1 MKLKITH
8 RTEYRYDQPIAYAL
22 QRVRLLPVSGAMQK
36 VGVWSVTV
44 DGAREEARFTDHFG
58 NDTRLISVEGE
69 PRVIAIEA
77 AGEVETYNKA
87 GVIGIH
93 RGFAPL
99 WLFMRETELTM
110 PGDRAKALAAAVG
123 EGADIARL
131 HQLMGL
137 IGEPANSA
145 EPSAGQSQE
154 QGNEYGQSQS
164 QTSSATLAP
173 VQTNN
178 IGRDQAETFIA
189 AARLLGFPARYVSG
203 YLVLD
208 GAAESA
214 VSHAWAEAHVNGL
227 GWVGFDAV
235 HNMCPDE
242 TYVRVTTGRDH
253 RDALPVSGIR
263 LGQAEERLAVSIGV
277 AQ

>member
-1 MKLKITH
+1 
-8 RTEYRYDQPIAYAL
+8 
-22 QRVRLLPVSGAMQK
+22 MQK
-36 VGVWSVTV
+36 VGAWSVTI

-93 RGFAPL
+93 RGLAPL

-110 PGDRAKALAAAVG
+110 PGDRTKALAAAVG

-145 EPSAGQSQE
+145 EPSAGQAQE
-154 QGNEYGQSQS
+154 QGNDAGQSQS
-164 QTSSATLAP
+164 QTSSAIPAP
-173 VQTNN
+173 VQTSSA
-178 IGRDQAETFIA
+178 GRDQAETFIA

-208 GAAESA
+208 GAAEKA
-214 VSHAWAEAHVNGL
+214 ASHAWAEAHVNGL

-235 HNMCPDE
+235 HDMCPDE
-242 TYVRVTTGRDH
+242 TYVRATVGRDH

-263 LGQAEERLAVSIGV
+263 LGQAEERLAVSISL